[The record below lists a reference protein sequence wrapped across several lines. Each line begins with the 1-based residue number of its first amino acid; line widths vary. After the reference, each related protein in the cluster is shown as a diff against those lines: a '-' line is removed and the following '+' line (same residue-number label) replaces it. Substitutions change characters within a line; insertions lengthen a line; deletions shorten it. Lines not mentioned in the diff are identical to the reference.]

1 MNPNMHLDA
10 ILLCPSGQDAQLI
23 TSILFKESVEFKT
36 ALNEDELYSMNYEN
50 AGVIFVS
57 EESLTKEGVEAFNK
71 KLSKQKSW
79 SDIPIILLSSGNTKS
94 EEFQSKQLENFVT
107 NGNVT
112 ILERPLQPL
121 TLLSATQVAIRAR
134 KRQHQVK
141 NLLQSEIKA
150 TKIRDEFISIAGHEL
165 KTPLTSLKLQAQM
178 TKRQINH
185 PEILLKDKMTKQLEY
200 TIKQVDRLNKLVD
213 AMLDISRI
221 NIGKFSVHK
230 TQLNFSNLLE
240 EMIERFTPQFEAV
253 GITVKNY
260 ISPNIMVFCDP
271 YKIEQVINN
280 LFSNAIRYAPH
291 ETVKVGLSL
300 KDDKIIFN
308 VEDEGMGIAFANREN
323 IFERF
328 ERFSSNISGLGL
340 GLYITREILNLH
352 HGSIRVESK
361 LGVGSNFIVELPV
374 AG

>member
-1 MNPNMHLDA
+1 MHLDA
-10 ILLCPSGQDAQLI
+10 ILLCPPGQDAQLI
-23 TSILFKESVEFKT
+23 ASVLSQESVESKT
-36 ALNEDELYSMNYEN
+36 AMNETELCSLNYEN

-57 EESLTKEGVEAFNK
+57 EESLTREGVEALNK

-79 SDIPIILLSSGNTKS
+79 SDIPIILLSSGNNQS
-94 EEFQSKQLENFVT
+94 EQFQSKRLENFVT

-112 ILERPLQPL
+112 LLERPLQPL
-121 TLLSATQVAIRAR
+121 TLLSATQVALRAR
-134 KRQHQVK
+134 KRQHLVK
-141 NLLQSEIKA
+141 SLLQSEIKA

-178 TKRQINH
+178 TKRQINR

-221 NIGKFSVHK
+221 NIGKFNIHK
-230 TQLNFSNLLE
+230 TELNFSNLLE
-240 EMIERFTPQFEAV
+240 ELIERFTPQFDAV

-260 ISPNIMVFCDP
+260 ISSNIMVYCDP
-271 YKIEQVINN
+271 YKIEQVVNN
-280 LFSNAIRYAPH
+280 LFSNVIRYAPH
-291 ETVKVGLSL
+291 ETVKVGLNI
-300 KDDKIIFN
+300 KDDKIVFN
-308 VEDEGMGIAFANREN
+308 VEDEGMGIASGNREH

-352 HGSIRVESK
+352 QGSIRVESK

-374 AG
+374 A